1 MNMENMVGVSNDE
14 IVTITAK
21 MVGVGR
27 KYGYQFADSQNL
39 AHDVLLV
46 AIRKYNPL
54 KLAKFSTFCWYIF
67 NHKTID
73 GLRKQNHRHN
83 KKTVSITKFEDK
95 ENGNNKELQGKK
107 LDTMQVLKMHLKD
120 NFDCG
125 KITRKEHDV
134 LVLRAHGNDFYQ
146 IAEILDISLGGAHG
160 TYEKGLAAICADD
173 GILGQE
179 KFARID

>member
-1 MNMENMVGVSNDE
+1 MENMKNVSDIE
-14 IVTITAK
+14 IATITAK

-83 KKTVSITKFEDK
+83 KKTKSIEKFEDK
-95 ENGNNKELQGKK
+95 ENGNNKELQGKR

-120 NFDCG
+120 NFDAG
-125 KITRKEHDV
+125 IINRKEHDV

-160 TYEKGLAAICADD
+160 TYEKGLTAICADD
-173 GILGQE
+173 KILGQE
-179 KFARID
+179 KFIRID